1 MTYELFLTT
10 FDRAETAGEASSW
23 LHEFVRKGDVKV
35 LDVVVLAKRAD
46 GSAVIREIGDF
57 GSQHGER
64 IGALVGGLLGAP
76 GGPAAAA
83 VLGAAGAAFGAAS
96 ELLASCD
103 LYHDDLKQMQQAL
116 APSTSALLALLTS
129 EHATMYARRIADF
142 GGETM
147 RFSMTN
153 DAGQEFQDA
162 VHAFIIRQA
171 ERRQEQL
178 AAWSSTTAKE
188 AAGIKAINHDLE
200 QLYATMSRTPEWQ
213 LADVR
218 VQAAALRTR
227 RDAARQLL
235 NQMLAAEVQRLD
247 EEIARYQEAIARA
260 TSEEAHAAL
269 TAQNETLRGS
279 RVVAEQQLAASQ
291 EAELHERWRDITA
304 LEALAAHADGATRM
318 TLDLQLA
325 ELRDLYA
332 AAREE
337 PAESNARAAMNAA
350 PTQRTISLGAQVQC
364 TDGYGGNVTRLTLD
378 PLARRLTHLVVQD
391 YTVPAVEHL
400 VPIGRVAGTTH
411 DRVRLECTRETLA
424 ALEPFADERY
434 IRSNASDYQ
443 PFYAVDPFAEFEAKH
458 IPLVTEQIPPGELA
472 IQGGAQVMASD
483 GPAGEVIA
491 FVVEDAS
498 GALSSIVVR
507 LGDWLTRRE
516 QLIPIAAVEWIGSRA
531 LYLTLAR
538 DQIATL
544 LPRD

>member
-10 FDRAETAGEASSW
+10 FDRAETAGEAASR
-23 LHEFVRKGDVKV
+23 LHEFVRKGDLQVID
-35 LDVVVLAKRAD
+35 LVVLAKHAD
-46 GSAVIREIGDF
+46 DSAVIRQIGDF
-57 GSQHGER
+57 GSQHGGR
-64 IGALVGGLLGAP
+64 IGAIVGGLLGAP
-76 GGPAAAA
+76 GGPAAVAA
-83 VLGAAGAAFGAAS
+83 LGAAAAAVGAAS
-96 ELLASCD
+96 ELLASRD
-103 LYHDDLKQMQQAL
+103 LYHDDLKEMQHAL
-116 APSTSALLALLTS
+116 APVTSALLALLTPK
-129 EHATMYARRIADF
+129 HAAMYARRVADF

-147 RFSMTN
+147 HLSMSN

-162 VHAFIIRQA
+162 VHAFMARQA
-171 ERRQEQL
+171 ERRREQPP
-178 AAWSSTTAKE
+178 AWTSTTAQE
-188 AAGIKAINHDLE
+188 AADLDAMNHELAQIYAAI
-200 QLYATMSRTPEWQ
+200 SRSPDWQ
-213 LADVR
+213 QADVR
-218 VQAAALRTR
+218 VRVAALRTR

-235 NQMLAAEVQRLD
+235 NQTLAAEVQRLD
-247 EEIARYQEAIARA
+247 EVLARYREAIARA
-260 TSEEAHAAL
+260 TSEDERAAL
-269 TAQNETLRGS
+269 AGESEKLRGS
-279 RVVAEQQLAASQ
+279 RAAAEQQLAASQ
-291 EAELHERWRDITA
+291 EAELQERWRDISA
-304 LEALAAHADGATRM
+304 LQTLAARADLASRI

-337 PAESNARAAMNAA
+337 RAESIARAAMNAE
-350 PTQRTISLGAQVQC
+350 PIQRIMPLGAQVQC
-364 TDGYGGNVTRLTLD
+364 TDGYGGSVTHLIVE
-378 PLARRLTHLVVQD
+378 PLARRLTHIVVQD

-400 VPIGRVAGTTH
+400 VPIGRVATTTH
-411 DRVRLECTRETLA
+411 ERVRLDCTREILA

-472 IQGGAQVMASD
+472 LQGGAQVMASD